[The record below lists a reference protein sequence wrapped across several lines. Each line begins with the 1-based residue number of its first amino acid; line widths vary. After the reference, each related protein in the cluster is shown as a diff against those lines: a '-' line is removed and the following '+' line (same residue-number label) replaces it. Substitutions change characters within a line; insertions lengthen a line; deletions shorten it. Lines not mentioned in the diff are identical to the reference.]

1 MCHQKSGILLETVDR
16 GTSNETLEC
25 GNVTVT
31 RKRSKK
37 TQGKWRERIEGWDE
51 TEEFTFWFLTVL
63 SIVIVKSVCDLVS

>member
-1 MCHQKSGILLETVDR
+1 METVDR
-16 GTSNETLEC
+16 GTSNETPEC

-31 RKRSKK
+31 RKAVKRLKES
-37 TQGKWRERIEGWDE
+37 GEERIEGWDE

>member
-1 MCHQKSGILLETVDR
+1 METVDR
-16 GTSNETLEC
+16 GTSNKTPEC

-31 RKRSKK
+31 RKEVKRLKES
-37 TQGKWRERIEGWDE
+37 GEERIEGWDE